1 MFTQEHLTMELK
13 GMAVQDALTMM
24 QLIRRLV
31 KSGVMEDIELAPV
44 TEVRTKLV
52 RLVQEATGVNYD
64 VAFAQANITRS
75 VAVSGIN
82 REARR
87 RSAFAPA
94 ASPVLARQWAR
105 RTSTQAVSGAWSSTV
120 V

>member
-1 MFTQEHLTMELK
+1 MFTQEHLTVELK

-64 VAFAQANITRS
+64 VAFAQAMQM
-75 VAVSGIN
+75 G
-82 REARR
+82 
-87 RSAFAPA
+87 PA
-94 ASPVLARQWAR
+94 AAA
-105 RTSTQAVSGAWSSTV
+105 AASSKAATNPERKA
-120 V
+120 